1 MIRLRIEDSCCTRL
15 LFDWQVEKW
24 ENLVRFRENIWFPAV
39 KPQPNKPLSSFR
51 RPN

>member
-24 ENLVRFRENIWFPAV
+24 ENLVRFQGEYLVSRRETATE
-39 KPQPNKPLSSFR
+39 
-51 RPN
+51 